1 MKIAHGT
8 LVLAAD
14 GQKALLFRNEG
25 DRKFAVLQTLV
36 QEEIA
41 NPPTGELGSDRP
53 GRSFA
58 STGKRRSA
66 YGDTDWHRQAE
77 DRFAKRSA
85 ELLEQAAREGEADLV
100 IVAPPQ
106 FLGSLRAH
114 LSPLVRR
121 RLQAEIA
128 KDLVHHETDDIAAA
142 VTRHLETRPAPWA

>member
-25 DRKFAVLQTLV
+25 DRKFAVLQTLAR
-36 QEEIA
+36 EEIA
-41 NPPTGELGSDRP
+41 NPPTSELGSDRP

-58 STGKRRSA
+58 SIGRRRSG
-66 YGDTDWHRQAE
+66 YDETDRHRQAE

-114 LSPLVRR
+114 LPPLVRR
-121 RLQAEIA
+121 RLRAEIA
-128 KDLVHHETDDIAAA
+128 KDLVHHETDDVAAA
-142 VTRHLETRPAPWA
+142 VARHLEARPVP